1 MKPNKFKAKPV
12 EIDGIRF
19 ASKLEGRYYSNLK
32 LLERAGAVTAVVLQQ
47 PFVVTVNGMVICTYR
62 CDFVFYDLKDQH
74 TRAVDT
80 KGVDTPVSKL
90 KRKLVEAQY
99 GITIELVR
107 AA

>member
-19 ASKLEGRYYSNLK
+19 ASKLEGRYYANLK
-32 LLERAGAVTAVVLQQ
+32 LLERAGEVCSVALQ
-47 PFVVTVNGMVICTYR
+47 PPYVITVNGKLCATYR
-62 CDFVFYDLKDQH
+62 ADFCFYDLKERRERVIDC
-74 TRAVDT
+74 